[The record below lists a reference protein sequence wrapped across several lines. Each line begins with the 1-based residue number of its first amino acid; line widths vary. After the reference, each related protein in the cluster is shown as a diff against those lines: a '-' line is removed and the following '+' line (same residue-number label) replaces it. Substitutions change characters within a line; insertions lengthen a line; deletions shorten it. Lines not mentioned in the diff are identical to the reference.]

1 MPICN
6 KSTLQWCNN
15 TMVLWNIPLH
25 RDHVIV
31 LLVRRAEDVHSHMNI
46 LHKLVFALSSW
57 RRGAKIMNM
66 SHSNTL
72 DDDSVNVPRYI
83 QYLII
88 IAGETH
94 RWIWLWIVV
103 LIFIVISQVRFG
115 LEWQWSR
122 YTHFIYF
129 YNNNTYKNK
138 NTTLKYITKYT
149 NLVQQKYSYFS
160 ISLRVYDI

>member
-15 TMVLWNIPLH
+15 TMVLWNIQFH
-25 RDHVIV
+25 REHVIV
-31 LLVRRAEDVHSHMNI
+31 LLVRRAEDVHSQMNI

-72 DDDSVNVPRYI
+72 DEDSVNVPRYI

-94 RWIWLWIVV
+94 RWFWLWIVV

-122 YTHFIYF
+122 YTHLIYLIKYFIYF
-129 YNNNTYKNK
+129 IY
-138 NTTLKYITKYT
+138 LILVKYI
-149 NLVQQKYSYFS
+149 
-160 ISLRVYDI
+160 VYIFLITIHKKSSNTLWNIPI